1 MELSNEIM
9 YKAIIERDASFE
21 GVFFT
26 AVKTTGIFCR
36 PSCTARK
43 PKEENVEFFGTVK
56 EAITS
61 GYRPC
66 KICNPLEKPGE
77 TPDYVMNVL
86 KELDLDQSIKFSDW
100 DLANMGIEPS
110 RLRRWFLKNHGM
122 TFHTY
127 QRMYRINS
135 AFKKIRNGES
145 VTVAAFDSGYESL
158 SGFNDSFKTVFGTSP
173 VNSKE
178 KHLINI
184 TRIETPLGTMLA
196 GADENSIC
204 LLEFTD
210 RKMLNSGL
218 KTLSKH
224 LNANL
229 LPGENKWLV
238 ILKQQLNEYFEGKR
252 KVFSIPVSSPGT
264 DFQKSV
270 WKILETIPYGSTY
283 SYKQQ
288 AAALSKPESVR
299 AVASANGMNRI
310 AIIIPCHRVIG
321 EDGNL
326 AGYGGGVWRK
336 KWLLDFEKRN
346 TKV

>member
-9 YKAIIERDASFE
+9 YKAIVERDASFE

-43 PKEENVEFFGTVK
+43 PKEENVEFFGTIK
-56 EAITS
+56 EAVTS

-77 TPDYVMNVL
+77 TPEYVRNVL
-86 KELDLDQSIKFSDW
+86 SALDHDQSLKFSDS
-100 DLANMGIEPS
+100 DLINKGIEPS

-122 TFHTY
+122 TFHSY

-145 VTVAAFDSGYESL
+145 VTAAAFDSAYESL
-158 SGFNDSFKTVFGTSP
+158 SGFNDSFKSVFGVSP
-173 VNSKE
+173 SNSKE
-178 KHLINI
+178 KHLINT
-184 TRIETPLGTMLA
+184 TRLETPLGTMLA
-196 GADENSIC
+196 GADENGIC

-210 RKMLNSGL
+210 RKMLDSGL
-218 KTLSKH
+218 KTLAKH

-229 LPGENKWLV
+229 LPGENKWFV
-238 ILKQQLNEYFEGKR
+238 VLKQQLDEYFNGKR
-252 KVFSIPVSSPGT
+252 KTFSIPVSSPGT
-264 DFQKSV
+264 EFQQSV
-270 WKILETIPYGSTY
+270 WKVLQTIPYGSTF

-288 AAALSKPESVR
+288 AAVLLKPESVR
-299 AVASANGMNRI
+299 AVAGANGMNRI

-321 EDGNL
+321 EDGTL
-326 AGYGGGVWRK
+326 SGYGGGVWRK
-336 KWLLDFEKRN
+336 KWLLDFEKEN
-346 TKV
+346 NK